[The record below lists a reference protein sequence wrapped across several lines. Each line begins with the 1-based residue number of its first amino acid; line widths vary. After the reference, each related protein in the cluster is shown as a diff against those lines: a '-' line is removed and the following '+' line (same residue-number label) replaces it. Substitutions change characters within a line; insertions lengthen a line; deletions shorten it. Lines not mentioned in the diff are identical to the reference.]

1 MGSAPEPTVRS
12 ATASDADAV
21 FRLLAD
27 FATTYRPDPARFTTV
42 TFPEVLR
49 AAAEGRAEFLVAER
63 NTQVIGYAYAARIPT
78 LFAGGT
84 VLELLELAVDTPL
97 RGRGTGSRLVRAM
110 QDRARHAQ
118 DVEITVPT
126 RRAADFYRRLDFTE
140 TAIYLKWPSPPPP
153 PESPAPAR

>member
-1 MGSAPEPTVRS
+1 MGSAPETTVRP

-21 FRLLAD
+21 FRLLAG
-27 FATTYRPDPARFTTV
+27 FATTYRPDPVGFTAV

-63 NTQVIGYAYAARIPT
+63 DTQVTGYAYAARMPT

-84 VLELLELAVDTPL
+84 VLELLELAVDTSV

-126 RRAADFYRRLDFTE
+126 RRAADFYRRLGFTE
-140 TAIYLKWPSPPPP
+140 TARYLKWPSPPPP

>member
-1 MGSAPEPTVRS
+1 MGSEPEARIRPATV
-12 ATASDADAV
+12 TDAEPV
-21 FRLLAD
+21 FRLLRA
-27 FATTYRPDPARFTTV
+27 FATTYRPGHDRFTTV

-49 AAAEGRAEFLVAER
+49 AAAEHRAEFLVADQEA
-63 NTQVIGYAYAARIPT
+63 QVVGYAYAARMPT

-84 VLELLELAVDTPL
+84 ILELLELAVDTPL

-118 DVEITVPT
+118 DVEVTVPT

-140 TAIYLKWPSPPPP
+140 TATYLKWPSPPPP

>member
-1 MGSAPEPTVRS
+1 MSSEPETTVRP
-12 ATASDADAV
+12 ATVPDADAV
-21 FRLLAD
+21 FRLLGD
-27 FATTYRPDPARFTTV
+27 FATTYRPDPDRFTTV
-42 TFPEVLR
+42 TFPEALR
-49 AAAEGRAEFLVAER
+49 AAAEGRAEFLVADR
-63 NTQVIGYAYAARIPT
+63 NTQVIGYAYAARMPT

-118 DVEITVPT
+118 DVEMTVPT

-140 TAIYLKWPSPPPP
+140 TATYLKWPSPPRPSQ
-153 PESPAPAR
+153 SPAPAR

>member
-1 MGSAPEPTVRS
+1 MASAPEPTVRP
-12 ATASDADAV
+12 ATVTDADAV

-49 AAAEGRAEFLVAER
+49 AAAEHRAEFLVADQEA
-63 NTQVIGYAYAARIPT
+63 QVIGYAYAARMPT

-84 VLELLELAVDTPL
+84 VLELLELAVSTPL
-97 RGRGTGSRLVRAM
+97 RGRGTGSRLVRAV

-140 TAIYLKWPSPPPP
+140 TATYLKWPSPPPP

>member
-1 MGSAPEPTVRS
+1 MGSAPEPTVRP

-49 AAAEGRAEFLVAER
+49 AAEGRAEFLVAER

-140 TAIYLKWPSPPPP
+140 TATYLKWPSPPPP
-153 PESPAPAR
+153 PESPGPAR

>member
-1 MGSAPEPTVRS
+1 MNSEPETTVRP
-12 ATASDADAV
+12 ATVPDADAV
-21 FRLLAD
+21 FRLLTD
-27 FATTYRPDPARFTTV
+27 FATTYRPDPDRFTTV

-49 AAAEGRAEFLVAER
+49 AAAEGRAEFLVADR
-63 NTQVIGYAYAARIPT
+63 NTQVIGYAYAARMPT

-118 DVEITVPT
+118 DVEMTVPT
-126 RRAADFYRRLDFTE
+126 RRAADFYRRLDFTD
-140 TAIYLKWPSPPPP
+140 TATYLKWPSPPRPSQ
-153 PESPAPAR
+153 SPAPAR